1 MAAKDRTWAQT
12 KTGGTAPLKLFYEWF
27 EKIVFTKG
35 KVDPNSFFGINAKPQ
50 KGATFAKAHGL
61 YLSSKGPS
69 KAPDF
74 ATIKKSIKVITDA
87 NNYKTY
93 GYLDLAYTKKEHIV
107 LSIDN
112 IKDTIGTWVV
122 FSIWDGLKEAPK
134 TQKEKPWK
142 VGGTPQLLYKFKLT
156 ETGISVRD
164 PSKTAAKSKKGKD
177 GKIGTVKLDTAQQE
191 LISTAIFKAVLEKR
205 TSNWVSFEKMYNDP
219 KSGLKAIH
227 SGLNKV
233 NRYDET
239 DWWLHFDRQY
249 KELITSAAKRS
260 GLKVGHYEVYNR
272 DGTGM
277 KPGEDFMQFISD
289 LITKGTGGS
298 LDEDSIK
305 MFAKKDSWNPA
316 DIWLLNT
323 TDGAYEKVKKELEAA
338 TTVAKVNTIMQ
349 NAFHDKVIKGISL
362 KKNRGGEGQLLWD
375 EVNLFPTVKGQKG
388 NMPQVVIKTIEFDPH
403 YNKKLKGFSS
413 VTSNVILTD
422 NNKAGRSYK
431 LTFRSN
437 QSYMTDITYE
447 FGEANM
453 PAQLGK
459 VPKDR
464 FDKKLVDLKLPG
476 ISGYPKLSDTHTQTF
491 NRIYWTKV
499 HKAVTPFLKKYDWK
513 INMSSRSDL
522 KSKVSY
528 KEFKSGMKNDKTF
541 IQLSADK
548 MKKKYKEALA
558 DKTEVNKTEAWEN
571 WIDNLEHSM
580 GTRGTRREKVNTV
593 MMQMVDFIYLLT
605 VMQKTM
611 NKSGSKQTFESFM
624 TDLFYWAQKKGQQW
638 HFGPFAKSY

>member
-12 KTGGTAPLKLFYEWF
+12 KTGGTSPLKLFYAWF

-35 KVDPNSFFGINAKPQ
+35 KVDPNSFFGINAKPL
-50 KGATFAKAHGL
+50 KGATLAKAHGL
-61 YLSSKGPS
+61 YLSSKGSS
-69 KAPDF
+69 KTPNF
-74 ATIKKSIKVITDA
+74 ATVKKLIKTITDTS
-87 NNYKTY
+87 NYKKY
-93 GYLDLAYTKKEHIV
+93 GYLDLAYSKTEHTI
-107 LSIDN
+107 LSIDK
-112 IKDTIGTWVV
+112 IKDKKSDWLV
-122 FSIWDGLKEAPK
+122 FSIWDGLKEAPRG
-134 TQKEKPWK
+134 QSEKAWK
-142 VGGTPQLLYKFKLT
+142 AGGTPELLYKFKLT

-164 PSKTAAKSKKGKD
+164 PSKASTKSKKGKD
-177 GKIGTVKLDTAQQE
+177 GKIGTVKIDTAQQE

-205 TSNWVSFEKMYNDP
+205 TPNWVSFEKMYNDP

-249 KELITSAAKRS
+249 KEIITSAATKS

-277 KPGEDFMQFISD
+277 KPGENFMQFISD
-289 LITKGTGGS
+289 LIQKGTGGS
-298 LDEDSIK
+298 LDEDSLK

-316 DIWLLNT
+316 DIWLLDT
-323 TDGAYEKVKKELEAA
+323 TGGAYEKVKKKLEAA

-362 KKNRGGEGQLLWD
+362 KKNRGGKGQLLWD

-388 NMPQVVIKTIEFDPH
+388 VMPDVVIKTIEFDPH

-413 VTSNVILTD
+413 VTSNIILTD

-437 QSYMTDITYE
+437 QSHMTDITYE

-464 FDKKLVDLKLPG
+464 FNKKLASLKLPG

-491 NRIYWTKV
+491 NRAHWTTV
-499 HKAVTPFLKKYDWK
+499 HKIVTPFLKKYDWK

-528 KEFKSGMKNDKTF
+528 KEFKDSWAGM
-541 IQLSADK
+541 QLPADK
-548 MKKKYKEALA
+548 MKQKYREALA
-558 DKTEVNKTEAWEN
+558 EKTEVNKTEAWGN

-580 GTRGTRREKVNTV
+580 GPRGKRREKVNTV
-593 MMQMVDFIYLLT
+593 MMQMVDFIYLLAL
-605 VMQKTM
+605 MQQQM

-624 TDLFYWAQKKGQQW
+624 TDLFYWAQKKGQEW